1 MVVLGPFQPTCS
13 LGKTTKQ
20 PNKKPKNPECSNRTR
35 ELDVAAE
42 NGAVFVGDVARGW
55 IGAKKS
61 SKEQESG
68 SELPKSPSE
77 VPR

>member
-13 LGKTTKQ
+13 LGK
-20 PNKKPKNPECSNRTR
+20 KNPECSSRTQ

-42 NGAVFVGDVARGW
+42 NGAIFVGSIARGW
-55 IGAKKS
+55 TDAKKS

-68 SELPKSPSE
+68 SELPKRLSE